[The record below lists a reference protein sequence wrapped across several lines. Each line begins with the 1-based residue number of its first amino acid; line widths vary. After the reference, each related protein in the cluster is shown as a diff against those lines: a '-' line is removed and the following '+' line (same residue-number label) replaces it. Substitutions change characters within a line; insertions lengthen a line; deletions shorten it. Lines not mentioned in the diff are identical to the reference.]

1 MNPVQPPPALMP
13 RGLRFAAVVCLILSC
28 ISGLWAAMEAS
39 QLASLDDYK
48 HELKQ
53 AKPVESPLPGAAE
66 LNQRVVAAQ
75 LAALEPVRETRT
87 PILFALSVV
96 CAFSFVASGRMLR
109 PGGLSRERMRR
120 MLGITALGAAVL
132 RTIEGA
138 QWAVVTS
145 NMTGPMSEALRA
157 FAAQQPKEAAEF
169 FAWLLPSLPTLAF
182 AINMAQ
188 TAVMAGSFALLSQ
201 YFRSQR
207 VRDAVLA
214 LDGPLDAE

>member
-1 MNPVQPPPALMP
+1 MP

-39 QLASLDDYK
+39 HLANLDEAK
-48 HELKQ
+48 AAFKQ
-53 AKPVESPLPGAAE
+53 ATPTPTKVPGATE
-66 LNQRVVAAQ
+66 LNQRVMAAQ

-87 PILFALSVV
+87 PLLFALSVA
-96 CAFSFVASGRMLR
+96 CAFCFVASGRMLR

-138 QWAVVTS
+138 QWAAVTR
-145 NMTGPMSEALRA
+145 NMVGPMSDALRA
-157 FAAQQPKEAAEF
+157 FAAQQPPEAAAAFESV
-169 FAWLLPSLPTLAF
+169 LPSLSSLAF
-182 AINMAQ
+182 ALNMAQ
-188 TAVMAGSFALLSQ
+188 TAVMAGTFALLSQ
-201 YFRSQR
+201 YFRSER